1 MKLSSKKELDQVSL
15 GVEALCKGNLVV
27 FPTETVY
34 GLGADALNPT
44 AISRVYQIKNRPKK
58 HPLIVHLVSDQYL
71 KEWATHIPDYA
82 FKLADDFWP
91 GPLTL
96 ILEKNKAIKDF
107 ATGSQNKV
115 ALRVPNNPIAIDLLR
130 EFSNRGGLGIAAPSV
145 NRFGEVT
152 ATTIEVIRNEFSQ
165 LLLNEDIIID
175 GGQSQ
180 IGIESTIIDC
190 TNEFPVVLRPG
201 WVTTE
206 MIQNSVGLSLDKSSF
221 KIKTRHSGAFKSHYK
236 PRAKVYLDVTPKQ
249 GYGFYAL
256 SKFQTPSGVIRL
268 GAPKSIE
275 EYAHNLYLAL
285 SDADR
290 LNIEIVSIFSPQG
303 NGLANAIRDRLNKAS
318 NK

>member
-1 MKLSSKKELDQVSL
+1 MKLSSKKEIDQVRL

-96 ILEKNKAIKDF
+96 ILEKNKATKDF

-152 ATTIEVIRNEFSQ
+152 ATTIEVIRNEFAQ
-165 LLLNEDIIID
+165 LLSNQDIIID

-190 TNEFPVVLRPG
+190 TNKFPVVLRPG

-221 KIKTRHSGAFKSHYK
+221 KINTRHSGAFKSHYK
-236 PRAKVYLDVTPKQ
+236 PKAKVYLEVNPKE

-268 GAPKSIE
+268 GAPKSVE

-285 SDADR
+285 SEADR
-290 LNIEIVSIFSPQG
+290 MSIKIVSVFSPQG
-303 NGLANAIRDRLNKAS
+303 DGLASAIRDRLYKAAD
-318 NK
+318 K

>member
-34 GLGADALNPT
+34 GLGADALNPK

-96 ILEKNKAIKDF
+96 ILEKNKAVKDF

-115 ALRVPNNPIAIDLLR
+115 ALRVPNNPIAINLLR
-130 EFSNRGGLGIAAPSV
+130 EFSSRGGLGIAAPSV

-152 ATTIEVIRNEFSQ
+152 ATTIEVIRNEFAQ
-165 LLLNEDIIID
+165 LLSNGDIIID

-190 TNEFPVVLRPG
+190 TNESPVVLRPG

-206 MIQNSVGLSLDKSSF
+206 MIQNSIGLSLDKCSF
-221 KIKTRHSGAFKSHYK
+221 KINTRHSGAFKSHYK
-236 PRAKVYLDVTPKQ
+236 PRAKVYLDVTPKE

-275 EYAHNLYLAL
+275 DYAHNLYLAL
-285 SDADR
+285 SEADR
-290 LNIEIVSIFSPQG
+290 LNIDIVSIFSPQG

-318 NK
+318 SK

>member
-1 MKLSSKKELDQVSL
+1 MKLSSKKELDQVRL

-96 ILEKNKAIKDF
+96 ILKKNKATKDF
-107 ATGSQNKV
+107 AAGSQNKV

-130 EFSNRGGLGIAAPSV
+130 EFCNRGGLGIAAPSV

-152 ATTIEVIRNEFSQ
+152 ATTIEVIRNEFAQ
-165 LLLNEDIIID
+165 LLSKEDIIID

-221 KIKTRHSGAFKSHYK
+221 KINTRHSGAFKSHYK

-290 LNIEIVSIFSPQG
+290 LNIKIVSIFSPQG

>member
-1 MKLSSKKELDQVSL
+1 MKLFSKKEIDQVRL

-96 ILEKNKAIKDF
+96 ILEKNKATKDF

-152 ATTIEVIRNEFSQ
+152 ATTIEVIRNEFAQ
-165 LLLNEDIIID
+165 LLSNEDIIID

-221 KIKTRHSGAFKSHYK
+221 KINTRHSGAFKSHYK

>member
-152 ATTIEVIRNEFSQ
+152 ATTIEVITNEFAQ
-165 LLLNEDIIID
+165 LLSNKDIIID

-190 TNEFPVVLRPG
+190 TNKFPVVLRPG

-221 KIKTRHSGAFKSHYK
+221 KINTRHSGAFKSHYK

-303 NGLANAIRDRLNKAS
+303 NGLANAIRDRLYKAS

>member
-96 ILEKNKAIKDF
+96 ILEKNKAVKDF

-115 ALRVPNNPIAIDLLR
+115 ALRVPNNPIAINLLR
-130 EFSNRGGLGIAAPSV
+130 EFSSRGGLGIAAPSV

-152 ATTIEVIRNEFSQ
+152 ATTIEVIRNEFAQ
-165 LLLNEDIIID
+165 LLSNGDIIID

-190 TNEFPVVLRPG
+190 TNESPVVLRPG

-206 MIQNSVGLSLDKSSF
+206 MIQRSIGLSLDKCSF
-221 KIKTRHSGAFKSHYK
+221 KINTRHSGAFKSHYK
-236 PRAKVYLDVTPKQ
+236 PRAKVYLDVTPNE

-285 SDADR
+285 SEADR
-290 LNIEIVSIFSPQG
+290 LNIDIVSIFSPQG

-318 NK
+318 SK

>member
-1 MKLSSKKELDQVSL
+1 MKLFSKKEIDQVRL

-96 ILEKNKAIKDF
+96 ILEKNKATKDF

-152 ATTIEVIRNEFSQ
+152 ATTIEVIRNEFAQ
-165 LLLNEDIIID
+165 LLSNEDIIID

-221 KIKTRHSGAFKSHYK
+221 KINTRHSGVFKSHYK